1 MGISPNSNIFIPCF
15 TKLITMSE
23 AKADIISFKD
33 FQKLDLRIGKV
44 VKAEDIEGSRTLLR
58 LDVDFGDKTLQA
70 VSGLKKWYKPEDLLG
85 NEYMFILNLE
95 RKKFMGFESQC
106 MIFCAED
113 VDDAGEE
120 TPVCLIPERE
130 VKTGSRIH

>member
-1 MGISPNSNIFIPCF
+1 
-15 TKLITMSE
+15 MSE
-23 AKADIISFKD
+23 IISFKD

-44 VKAEDIEGSRTLLR
+44 VRAEEIEGSRSLLR
-58 LDVDFGDKTLQA
+58 LDVDFGDKQLQA
-70 VSGLKKWYKPEDLLG
+70 VSGLKKWYNPEDLLG

-113 VDDAGEE
+113 LGENGEE

-130 VKTGSRIH
+130 VKAGSKVH

>member
-1 MGISPNSNIFIPCF
+1 
-15 TKLITMSE
+15 MSE
-23 AKADIISFKD
+23 FISFKD

-44 VKAEDIEGSRTLLR
+44 VRAEEIEGSRSLLR
-58 LDVDFGDKTLQA
+58 LDVDFGDKHLQA
-70 VSGLKKWYKPEDLLG
+70 VSGLKKWYKPQDLLG

-113 VDDAGEE
+113 VSENGEE
-120 TPVCLIPERE
+120 TPICLIPERE
-130 VKTGSRIH
+130 VKPGSKVH

>member
-1 MGISPNSNIFIPCF
+1 MP
-15 TKLITMSE
+15 E
-23 AKADIISFKD
+23 ADIISFKD

-44 VKAEDIEGSRTLLR
+44 VKAEEIEGSRSLIR
-58 LDVDFGDKTLQA
+58 LDVDFGDETLQA

-85 NEYMFILNLE
+85 NEYMFITNLE

-113 VDDAGEE
+113 VDEATGEE

-130 VKTGSRIH
+130 VKAGSRIH

>member
-1 MGISPNSNIFIPCF
+1 MP
-15 TKLITMSE
+15 E
-23 AKADIISFKD
+23 ADKPKKTEIISFKD

-58 LDVDFGDKTLQA
+58 LDVDFGDETLQA

-113 VDDAGEE
+113 VDDADEE

-130 VKTGSRIH
+130 VKAGSRIH